1 MGNKLSFWE
10 KWSKKFDRYL
20 GQISVSDSRWSHF
33 RGRFE
38 VFGSSP
44 GETSFDRDFI
54 QLLTSS
60 KYKNRKSKL
69 ESFPISH
76 FSPNFRPGRW
86 WCSVRLKE
94 IWPLQKSE
102 KSYWISHEKGLGA
115 SCYKSISTR
124 QALTNLFRYQN
135 LDQNWPFGQALSL
148 FRGYFLPGRVKTV
161 GLRYVL
167 GVVPGSQLLVSY
179 REVKSVLDFVFPSL
193 TMI

>member
-1 MGNKLSFWE
+1 MRAQPSIDSVEWYAFRGRFWDMGNKLSFWE

-60 KYKNRKSKL
+60 KYKNHKSKL

-76 FSPNFRPGRW
+76 FGPNFRPGRW
-86 WCSVRLKE
+86 WCSVLLKE
-94 IWPLQKSE
+94 IWPLQKV
-102 KSYWISHEKGLGA
+102 KNVIGFRTKKVLSHSGTYL
-115 SCYKSISTR
+115 
-124 QALTNLFRYQN
+124 ALSQKFRNQNLFH
-135 LDQNWPFGQALSL
+135 
-148 FRGYFLPGRVKTV
+148 
-161 GLRYVL
+161 
-167 GVVPGSQLLVSY
+167 
-179 REVKSVLDFVFPSL
+179 
-193 TMI
+193 